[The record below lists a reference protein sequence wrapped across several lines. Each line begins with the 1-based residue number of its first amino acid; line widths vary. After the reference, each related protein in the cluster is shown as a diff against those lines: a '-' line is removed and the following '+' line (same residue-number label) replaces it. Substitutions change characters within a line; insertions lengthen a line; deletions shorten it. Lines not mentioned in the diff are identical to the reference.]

1 MSEASVQVVVRVRP
15 LNDREQKK
23 DTTPVVTANTS
34 SNEVTV
40 LKGTGKA
47 QTRNTFKFGNVF
59 NTYTTQKDIFEQTLE
74 PGAPPQPRRPPLLRR
89 CSTAPAAAAAPP
101 LALLSPV
108 PR

>member
-1 MSEASVQVVVRVRP
+1 MQVVVRVRP

-34 SNEVTV
+34 TNAITV

-47 QTRNTFKFGNVF
+47 QTRNTFTFGNVF

-74 PGAPPQPRRPPLLRR
+74 PGAPRPLPLRR
-89 CSTAPAAAAAPP
+89 RQPPRAA
-101 LALLSPV
+101 SK